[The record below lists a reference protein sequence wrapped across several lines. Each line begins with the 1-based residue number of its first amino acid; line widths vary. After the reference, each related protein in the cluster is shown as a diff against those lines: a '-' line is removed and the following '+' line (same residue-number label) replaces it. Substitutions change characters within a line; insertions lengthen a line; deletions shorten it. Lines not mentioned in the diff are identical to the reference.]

1 MVVGMVSGTRLLPRG
16 SGVVSAGGDW
26 GALLPGVVPT
36 EEIGHGMVTVLPQQA
51 GCHGGAP
58 PARTVHDDVLL
69 PTELLVSTGQL
80 GQRDVSRAGDRA
92 QLPFTRSAHDHHGD
106 AVGGQVPFAGC
117 IGEACAGGGRT

>member
-16 SGVVSAGGDW
+16 SGVGSAGGDW

-36 EEIGHGMVTVLPQQA
+36 EDIGHGMVTVLPQQA
-51 GCHGGAP
+51 GCPGGAP
-58 PARTVHDDVLL
+58 PARTVHDYVLL

-92 QLPFTRSAHDHHGD
+92 QLPFTRIAHVHHGD
-106 AVGGQVPFAGC
+106 AVVGKFPIEFIHGDA
-117 IGEACAGGGRT
+117 